1 MEPVKQTT
9 DSERRSDLL
18 KQARLDAFAGHD
30 AIRTAQWERAALYF
44 RLAIDQMKDAGV
56 LRNV

>member
-1 MEPVKQTT
+1 MTQPENTT

-18 KQARLDAFAGHD
+18 KQARLDAFAGYD

-44 RLAIDQMKDAGV
+44 RLAIDQMKDTGV